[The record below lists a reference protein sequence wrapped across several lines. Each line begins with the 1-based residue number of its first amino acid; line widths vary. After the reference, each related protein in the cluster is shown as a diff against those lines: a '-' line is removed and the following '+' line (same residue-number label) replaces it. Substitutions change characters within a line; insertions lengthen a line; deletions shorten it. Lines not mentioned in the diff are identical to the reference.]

1 MTIDWNNLK
10 PGDALPAHDAG
21 PITRTVLGLYAG
33 GSGDHNPMH
42 IDSDFVK
49 KGGMTDVFAH
59 GMLSMAY
66 LAQLLTRHCRPERI
80 RTYGVRFAAITPV
93 NSRVSCHGKVLE
105 KFETDGEKRLRLEL
119 QTVTEKGLVTLQ
131 GEAVVAI

>member
-1 MTIDWNNLK
+1 MTMQWNDIK
-10 PGDALPAHDAG
+10 VGDALPTPDAG
-21 PITRTVLGLYAG
+21 PITRTVLALYAG

-49 KGGMTDVFAH
+49 AAGMPDVFGH

-66 LAQLLTRHCRPERI
+66 LAQLLTKQFRPEQI
-80 RTYGVRFAAITPV
+80 RSYGVRFASITPV
-93 NSRVSCHGKVLE
+93 NVKVICLGKVLE
-105 KFETDGEKRLRLEL
+105 KFESDGEKRIKLEL
-119 QTVTEKGLVTLQ
+119 KTVTDKGAVTLQ

>member
-1 MTIDWNNLK
+1 MSMSWSDIQV
-10 PGDALPAHDAG
+10 GEMLPSHDAG

-42 IDSDFVK
+42 IDSDFAR
-49 KGGMTDVFAH
+49 KGGMPDVFAH

-66 LAQLLTRHCRPERI
+66 LAQLLTARFKPEQI
-80 RTYGVRFAAITPV
+80 RSYGVRFSAITPV
-93 NSRVSCHGKVLE
+93 NARVTCRGKVVE
-105 KFETDGEKRLRLEL
+105 KFQSEGENRLRVEL
-119 QTVTEKGLVTLQ
+119 QTVTDSGVTTLQ

>member
-1 MTIDWNNLK
+1 MNMHWNDIK
-10 PGDALPAHDAG
+10 VGDVLPTHDAG

-49 KGGMTDVFAH
+49 KGGMQDVFAH

-66 LAQLLTRHCRPERI
+66 LAQLLTKRFRSEQI
-80 RTYGVRFAAITPV
+80 RSYGVRFASITPV
-93 NSRVSCHGKVLE
+93 NAKISCQGKVVD
-105 KFETDGEKRLRLEL
+105 KFQAEGENRIRLEL
-119 QTVTEKGLVTLQ
+119 QTVTDKGAVTLQ